1 MAENIYTKIPDYT
14 ARRTFFS
21 LAMKIFPRTL
31 RDAADALAVIAAA
44 KATALK
50 LISPA
55 EAMPTPPI
63 IGRRVRYTG
72 HGIRDPVSTE
82 NTDVNNGS
90 APFTI
95 CAVNVQGIAGE
106 GRGGTYYS
114 RPGRKTSAV

>member
-1 MAENIYTKIPDYT
+1 
-14 ARRTFFS
+14 
-21 LAMKIFPRTL
+21 MKIFPRTL
-31 RDAADALAVIAAA
+31 RDAADALAVMAAA

-90 APFTI
+90 APLTI
-95 CAVNVQGIAGE
+95 CIVPLNFRGSQ
-106 GRGGTYYS
+106 GRGGE
-114 RPGRKTSAV
+114 A

>member
-1 MAENIYTKIPDYT
+1 
-14 ARRTFFS
+14 
-21 LAMKIFPRTL
+21 MKSFPRTL

-95 CAVNVQGIAGE
+95 CAIEGQGITGE
-106 GRGGTYYS
+106 GRGDIYYS
-114 RPGRKTSAV
+114 RPDRKTPPI